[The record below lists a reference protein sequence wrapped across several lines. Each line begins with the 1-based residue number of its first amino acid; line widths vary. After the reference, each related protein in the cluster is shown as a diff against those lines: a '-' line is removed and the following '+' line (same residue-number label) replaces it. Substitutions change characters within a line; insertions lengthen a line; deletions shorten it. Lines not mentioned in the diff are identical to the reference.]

1 MVSSLDAAAEE
12 VEAELPMQHRL
23 TMLTSLC
30 VVYTHLLGCAYCSQS
45 SPYSVCEVLVCI
57 KHQGS
62 NMGVQVFDY
71 IVNAVKRT
79 GPSMEMVDDEDMATR
94 EDFSSWEWLVL
105 NICEVCLASFAGL
118 VDIALLQ
125 QLVLLL
131 QPSIGGLLYCRS
143 ST

>member
-1 MVSSLDAAAEE
+1 
-12 VEAELPMQHRL
+12 MQHRL

-30 VVYTHLLGCAYCSQS
+30 VVYMHLLGCAYCSQS
-45 SPYSVCEVLVCI
+45 SPYSVCEKLVCI

-105 NICEVCLASFAGL
+105 NICEVCL
-118 VDIALLQ
+118 
-125 QLVLLL
+125 
-131 QPSIGGLLYCRS
+131 
-143 ST
+143 T